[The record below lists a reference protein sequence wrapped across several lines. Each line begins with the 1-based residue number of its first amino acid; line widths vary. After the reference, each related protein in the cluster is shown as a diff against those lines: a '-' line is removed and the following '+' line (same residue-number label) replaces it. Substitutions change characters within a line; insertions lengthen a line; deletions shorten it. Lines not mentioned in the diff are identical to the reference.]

1 MQRSF
6 LLPGALSYCLHSLT
20 LNKRPSLGEDTTL
33 RNRIS
38 GSPEKPPES
47 VKTAAVRFNP
57 DLPPR
62 DITSH
67 WQVLDFT
74 VTSLSKINFLKAL

>member
-6 LLPGALSYCLHSLT
+6 LLPGALSYSFHSLT
-20 LNKRPSLGEDTTL
+20 LSNRLSLGEDISL
-33 RNRIS
+33 NNRTS
-38 GSPEKPPES
+38 ESLEKSPES

-57 DLPPR
+57 GLTPR

-67 WQVLDFT
+67 WQVLDFLL
-74 VTSLSKINFLKAL
+74 TSLSKINFFKA

>member
-6 LLPGALSYCLHSLT
+6 LLPGALSYSLHSLT
-20 LNKRPSLGEDTTL
+20 LNNRLSLEDITL
-33 RNRIS
+33 SNRIS
-38 GSPEKPPES
+38 GSLEKPPES